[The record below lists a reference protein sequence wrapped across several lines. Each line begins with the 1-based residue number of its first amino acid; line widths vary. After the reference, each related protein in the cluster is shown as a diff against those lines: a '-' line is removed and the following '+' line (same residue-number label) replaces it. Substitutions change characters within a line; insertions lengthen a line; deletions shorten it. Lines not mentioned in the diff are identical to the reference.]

1 MTAEERQFLLTA
13 AWLFVRHGQ
22 PHRARALVEALTE
35 VDPRDG
41 VSAAALAELMLADG
55 EGFEALKVLRSADFP
70 PELARAEAVL
80 ETRALA
86 MTGRSAESTKRWKR
100 FLESRKGRDRSWIS
114 Q

>member
-55 EGFEALKVLRSADFP
+55 EGFEALRVLRSADFP

-86 MTGRSAESTKRWKR
+86 MTGRAAESAKRWKR
-100 FLESRKGRDRSWIS
+100 FLESRKGKGRSWIS

>member
-35 VDPRDG
+35 ADPRDG

-55 EGFEALKVLRSADFP
+55 EGFDALKVLRSADFP

-86 MTGRSAESTKRWKR
+86 MTGRDAESAKRWKR
-100 FLESRKGRDRSWIS
+100 FLESRKGKGRTWIS
-114 Q
+114 R

>member
-55 EGFEALKVLRSADFP
+55 EVPAILQLSYSLLLDRQDRLRQSTESCRLNAPNLP
-70 PELARAEAVL
+70 PSVPPCR
-80 ETRALA
+80 
-86 MTGRSAESTKRWKR
+86 
-100 FLESRKGRDRSWIS
+100 
-114 Q
+114 

>member
-35 VDPRDG
+35 IDPRDG

-55 EGFEALKVLRSADFP
+55 EGFEALRVLRSADFP

-80 ETRALA
+80 ETRALS
-86 MTGRSAESTKRWKR
+86 MTGRTAESAKRWKR
-100 FLESRKGRDRSWIS
+100 FLEARKGKGRSWIA